1 MIEPSLY
8 RLIEAL
14 CADYE
19 RRARLIR
26 SHILPTRCENEL
38 KYYNYK
44 IYDAVCEIVD
54 EGMAEDM
61 IEDIGSGVGYA
72 KTNMDYVSES
82 TYKRYK
88 HNTIYNI
95 AMKLHLL

>member
-1 MIEPSLY
+1 
-8 RLIEAL
+8 
-14 CADYE
+14 
-19 RRARLIR
+19 
-26 SHILPTRCENEL
+26 
-38 KYYNYK
+38 
-44 IYDAVCEIVD
+44 
-54 EGMAEDM
+54 MAEDM